1 MQQEMTLR
9 ALTVVFFFF
18 FFFFNF
24 ASLLIHRRLTNLSVL
39 QRENFRELITY
50 ESCHSY
56 ILF

>member
-9 ALTVVFFFF
+9 ALMVFFFF
-18 FFFFNF
+18 LNF

-50 ESCHSY
+50 ESYHSY